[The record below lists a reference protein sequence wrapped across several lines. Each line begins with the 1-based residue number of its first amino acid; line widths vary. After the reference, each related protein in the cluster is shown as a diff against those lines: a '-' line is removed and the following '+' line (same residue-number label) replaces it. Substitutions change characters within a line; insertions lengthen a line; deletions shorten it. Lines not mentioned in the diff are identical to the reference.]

1 MKKVLKRTI
10 AVWTMAAV
18 LVLGIL
24 PGAEVLRGCG
34 FGGDIFGGMQ
44 VFGAETKRPSVTAR
58 GAVVYCR
65 NTGEIVYSKNRDV
78 KYSPYSITK
87 LMTVLLAVQN
97 LPLDK
102 EITVSAEAAA
112 QKEASMNLK
121 EGEIL
126 TVRDLI
132 YGAMLPSGN
141 DAAYAL
147 AEAVSGSKE
156 AFVKLMNKTAENIG
170 CENTQFKNP
179 HGMKEKGHYTTAYDM
194 MLITKAA
201 LSDDTVRKA
210 AGAVSYT
217 VKKTNK
223 SKARKLKTHI
233 SFLEDKNSGVY
244 AGKTGYWDDT
254 SCSIALGYR
263 KDGLQLFVVLLADTA
278 EERSRDVDKL
288 LSYASSKVEGVKVIG
303 KNKEEGK
310 VRIKHGA
317 KTSLNAYTAEA
328 GYAYLPKEGSKS
340 LISTKTVMR
349 SDVEAPVKAGTVVGT
364 MEIYAADELVN
375 EVDLIIRE
383 NVEEGWFTSYLG
395 ISNFAAV
402 LIGIGAVIFLL
413 LLLWISAMRAKA
425 RRIKKRRRQQRIME
439 IAMEE
444 IRREQEQRERGWRF

>member
-10 AVWTMAAV
+10 VLWTMAAV

-58 GAVVYCR
+58 GAVVYCQ
-65 NTGEIVYSKNRDV
+65 NTGEIVYSKNQDV

-383 NVEEGWFTSYLG
+383 DVEEGWFTSYLG

-425 RRIKKRRRQQRIME
+425 RRIKKRRRQQKIME

>member
-1 MKKVLKRTI
+1 MKKVLKRII

-24 PGAEVLRGCG
+24 PGAEVLHGFG

-44 VFGAETKRPSVTAR
+44 VFGSETKRPSVTAR

-288 LSYASSKVEGVKVIG
+288 LSYASSKVE
-303 KNKEEGK
+303 
-310 VRIKHGA
+310 
-317 KTSLNAYTAEA
+317 
-328 GYAYLPKEGSKS
+328 
-340 LISTKTVMR
+340 
-349 SDVEAPVKAGTVVGT
+349 
-364 MEIYAADELVN
+364 
-375 EVDLIIRE
+375 
-383 NVEEGWFTSYLG
+383 
-395 ISNFAAV
+395 
-402 LIGIGAVIFLL
+402 
-413 LLLWISAMRAKA
+413 
-425 RRIKKRRRQQRIME
+425 
-439 IAMEE
+439 
-444 IRREQEQRERGWRF
+444 

>member
-1 MKKVLKRTI
+1 MKNVLKRII
-10 AVWTMAAV
+10 AVWTVAAL
-18 LVLGIL
+18 LVFGIL
-24 PGAEVLRGCG
+24 PDAEFLHSRGSG
-34 FGGDIFGGMQ
+34 EELFGSMQ
-44 VFGAETKRPSVTAR
+44 VFGAEVKRPAVTAR
-58 GAVVYCR
+58 GAVVYCQ

-87 LMTVLLAVQN
+87 LMTVLLAAQN
-97 LPLDK
+97 LPLDR
-102 EITVSAEAAA
+102 EVTVSAEAAA

-147 AEAVSGSKE
+147 AEAVSGSADE
-156 AFVKLMNKTAENIG
+156 FVKLMNRTAANIG

-223 SKARKLKTHI
+223 SRARKLKTHI
-233 SFLEDKNSGVY
+233 SFLENKNSGVY
-244 AGKTGYWDDT
+244 AGKTGYWDDS

-263 KDGLQLFVVLLADTA
+263 KDGLQLFVVLLGDTA
-278 EERSRDVDKL
+278 LERMRDVDKL
-288 LSYASSKVEGVKVIG
+288 LSYAASKVEGVKVIG
-303 KNKEEGK
+303 RNKEKGK

-317 KTSLNAYTAEA
+317 KTSLAAYTAEA

-349 SDVEAPVKAGTVVGT
+349 SDVEAPVKAGTTVGT
-364 MEIYAADELVN
+364 LEIYAADELVN

-383 NVEEGWFTSYLG
+383 DVEAGWFTSYLG

-402 LIGIGAVIFLL
+402 IIGIGAAIFLL
-413 LLLWISAMRAKA
+413 LLMWISAMRAKA
-425 RRIKKRRRQQRIME
+425 RRRRKRRRRQKIME

>member
-10 AVWTMAAV
+10 AVCIMAAV

-24 PGAEVLRGCG
+24 PGAEILQGYG
-34 FGGDIFGGMQ
+34 FAGDIFGGMQ
-44 VFGAETKRPSVTAR
+44 VFGAEEKRPSVTAR

-65 NTGEIVYSKNRDV
+65 NTGEIVYSKNRNV
-78 KYSPYSITK
+78 KYAPYSVTK

-97 LPLDK
+97 LPLDR

-194 MLITKAA
+194 MLITKTA

-244 AGKTGYWDDT
+244 AGKTGYWDD
-254 SCSIALGYR
+254 SNCSIALGYR
-263 KDGLQLFVVLLADTA
+263 KNGLQLFVVLLGDTA
-278 EERSRDVDKL
+278 KERSRDVDKL

-317 KTSLNAYTAEA
+317 KTSLKAYTAEA

-340 LISTKTVMR
+340 LISTKTVMYN
-349 SDVEAPVKAGTVVGT
+349 DVEAPVKAGTVVGT

-375 EVDLIIRE
+375 EVNLIIRE
-383 NVEEGWFTSYLG
+383 DVEEGWFTSYLG

-402 LIGIGAVIFLL
+402 LIGVGTVIFLL
-413 LLLWISAMRAKA
+413 LLLWISAMRAKV

-444 IRREQEQRERGWRF
+444 IRHEQEQRERGWRF